1 MELRELT
8 VPEGREIYE
17 MVREIGSGE
26 NGFVNSLYIAGYS
39 KFLKLLPVLRD
50 YSAGTGLP
58 PGHVPQTLYFL
69 YAEGR
74 PVGYGKLRHWLT
86 DSLRVTGGHIGYCI
100 RPTARGM
107 GYGTALLAGLLDKA
121 SELGIRRALLTCNE
135 DNMGSRRVIENNGGS
150 MAELDNR
157 YCRYWIDLLDVSP
170 AEDRDKSK

>member
-1 MELRELT
+1 MAMELRELT
-8 VPEGREIYE
+8 AAEGKEIYE
-17 MVREIGSGE
+17 MAREIGAGE

-50 YSAGTGLP
+50 YSAGIGLA
-58 PGHVPQTLYFL
+58 PGQVPQTLYFL

-86 DSLRVTGGHIGYCI
+86 DSLLVTGGHIGYCI
-100 RPTARGM
+100 RPSARRL

-121 SELGIRRALLTCNE
+121 RDLGIPRVLLTCNE
-135 DNMGSRRVIENNGGS
+135 DNEGSRRVIENNRGH

-157 YCRYWIDLLDVSP
+157 YCRYWIELP
-170 AEDRDKSK
+170 